1 MKKKMIVTV
10 VFCIVI
16 LGLLST
22 STVHAAYNWYTCTVD
37 ATGQGD
43 GVVYIAL
50 TDSAAAFTQK
60 WFSVSSA
67 DVTTAN
73 RFLAA
78 AMTAISTGYKVQI
91 YGDPSL
97 GTPLIS
103 RLYLMNN

>member
-1 MKKKMIVTV
+1 MIVTV
-10 VFCIVI
+10 VFCVLI

-22 STVHAAYNWYTCTVD
+22 STVHAAYDWYTCTVV
-37 ATGQGD
+37 ASGQGD

-50 TDSAAAFTQK
+50 TDSAAAFTEK
-60 WFSVSSA
+60 WFAVSSA

-97 GTPLIS
+97 ASPRVS